1 MTATPSKCFSCYVAQ
16 LEALA
21 NAFGFEIRPIVPTVM
36 NLPSEYHVFFL
47 QLDQTCSELLEARP
61 WVSFV
66 KLFTQKQC
74 ISKENLPEID
84 HMPCQTTV
92 LAVKEVVG
100 KVLVVG
106 MKLKTE
112 LFQEGTKKMINFMRQ
127 IVNLIAFLET
137 IDGTI

>member
-47 QLDQTCSELLEARP
+47 QLDRTCSELLQTRP
-61 WVSFV
+61 W
-66 KLFTQKQC
+66 
-74 ISKENLPEID
+74 EHLPEID

-100 KVLVVG
+100 KVLGVG
-106 MKLKTE
+106 MELKTE
-112 LFQEGTKKMINFMRQ
+112 EGTKKMINFMRQ
-127 IVNLIAFLET
+127 IVHLIAFLET

>member
-61 WVSFV
+61 W
-66 KLFTQKQC
+66 
-74 ISKENLPEID
+74 ENLPEID

-112 LFQEGTKKMINFMRQ
+112 VIACQLLIQ
-127 IVNLIAFLET
+127 IL
-137 IDGTI
+137 